1 MTHTSRIKQLLGT
14 AGVATLALTTFGI
27 GAANAAPAVA
37 KSTQTA
43 TKTVTTKM
51 APKKAKKVKKVSK
64 KKVVAADTTIKKK

>member
-1 MTHTSRIKQLLGT
+1 MTHTSRIKQILGT

-43 TKTVTTKM
+43 TKTVAKKK
-51 APKKAKKVKKVSK
+51 APKKAKKVAKK

>member
-1 MTHTSRIKQLLGT
+1 MTHTSRIKQILGT

-27 GAANAAPAVA
+27 VAANAAPAVA

-43 TKTVTTKM
+43 TKTVAKKK
-51 APKKAKKVKKVSK
+51 APKKAKKVAKK

>member
-1 MTHTSRIKQLLGT
+1 MTHTSRIKQILGT

-43 TKTVTTKM
+43 TKTVAK
-51 APKKAKKVKKVSK
+51 KKAPKKVKKVTKK
-64 KKVVAADTTIKKK
+64 KKVAAADTTIKKK

>member
-1 MTHTSRIKQLLGT
+1 MTHTSRIKQILGT

-43 TKTVTTKM
+43 TKTTVATKK
-51 APKKAKKVKKVSK
+51 APKKAKKVSKKK

>member
-1 MTHTSRIKQLLGT
+1 MTHTSRIKRILGT

-27 GAANAAPAVA
+27 GAANATPAVA

-43 TKTVTTKM
+43 TKTVAK
-51 APKKAKKVKKVSK
+51 KKAPKKVKKVAK